1 VACEVKSTSRYLF
14 KFYQC
19 FHRRGLIRH
28 AALFYTKGPV
38 THLLFIYKKSMISM
52 IGMISTLVHI
62 LHKFFINMHGPV
74 TPRHCYN
81 KHRDDYPLRY

>member
-1 VACEVKSTSRYLF
+1 
-14 KFYQC
+14 
-19 FHRRGLIRH
+19 
-28 AALFYTKGPV
+28 
-38 THLLFIYKKSMISM
+38 M

-81 KHRDDYPLRY
+81 KHRDDYPLRYWKRIAFTKAVSANLQQYVWFLQGNLAYFTKTIM